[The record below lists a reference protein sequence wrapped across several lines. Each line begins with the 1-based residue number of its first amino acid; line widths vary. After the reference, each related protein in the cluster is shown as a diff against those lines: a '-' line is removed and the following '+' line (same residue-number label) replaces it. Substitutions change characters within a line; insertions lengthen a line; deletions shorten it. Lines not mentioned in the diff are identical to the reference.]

1 MCWRSTCSLYRKKAS
16 ISIPVMITE
25 GFGVLSRHPIEIRG
39 ASRKMRCFPQNSAED
54 WKEAH
59 LKNHAT
65 GLTKFAVFLGL
76 CGLLIAAAGCRREAR
91 NSRPVQSRPSVL
103 DALAQK
109 PPMGWNSW
117 NKFGCD
123 VNEKMI
129 RGMAEAM
136 VSSGMKAAGYEYV
149 VIDDCWQVSRDE
161 RGNIQADP
169 QRFPSG
175 IKALAD
181 YVHSLGLKFGLYSCA
196 GTKTCQGRPGSKGYE
211 EQDARQYAAWG
222 VDYLKYDWCNTEGLS
237 AEAAYKK
244 MRAAL
249 EAARRPIVFSICE
262 WGQNEPWRW
271 ARGVGHLWRT
281 TGDIEDKWESI
292 IKILDLQAGLESYA
306 GPGHWNDPDML
317 EVGNGGLT
325 FEESKAHFG
334 LWCVLAAPLMAGND
348 LRSMSK
354 ETSFI
359 LTNPDVIA
367 VDQDKLG
374 IQGRR
379 LRTQGLTEI
388 WVKPLADL
396 SKAVVL
402 LNRGPAPA
410 EISVSWKELAVETST
425 AEVRDLWRREELGR
439 FLSGYS
445 AKVPGHGA
453 VMIKVKASN
462 IIL

>member
-1 MCWRSTCSLYRKKAS
+1 MPRREARLRNS
-16 ISIPVMITE
+16 I
-25 GFGVLSRHPIEIRG
+25 
-39 ASRKMRCFPQNSAED
+39 
-54 WKEAH
+54 
-59 LKNHAT
+59 T
-65 GLTKFAVFLGL
+65 GLTKSAVVLGL
-76 CGLLIAAAGCRREAR
+76 CGLLITVAACQREGR
-91 NSRPVQSRPSVL
+91 KPRPVQSRPSVL

-117 NKFGCD
+117 NKFGCNVD
-123 VNEKMI
+123 ETMI

-136 VSSGMKAAGYEYV
+136 VSRGLKAAGYEFI

-161 RGNIQADP
+161 RGNILADP
-169 QRFPSG
+169 ERFPSG
-175 IKALAD
+175 IKELAD
-181 YVHSLGLKFGLYSCA
+181 TIHSLGLKFGLYSCA
-196 GTKTCQGRPGSKGYE
+196 GTKTCAGRPGSKGYE

-222 VDYLKYDWCNTEGLS
+222 VDYLKYDWCHTEGLS
-237 AEAAYKK
+237 AEASYKK

-249 EAARRPIVFSICE
+249 EAAGRPIVFSICE
-262 WGQNEPWRW
+262 WGQNEPWQW

-292 IKILDLQAGLESYA
+292 LRILNLQAGLERYA

-325 FEESKAHFG
+325 FEESKAHFS
-334 LWCVLAAPLMAGND
+334 LWCLLAAPLMAGND

-354 ETSFI
+354 ETAFI

-374 IQGRR
+374 LQGRR
-379 LRTQGLTEI
+379 LRTEGLTDV
-388 WVKPLADL
+388 WVRPLADL

-410 EISVSWKELAVETST
+410 VISVSWKELAVETST
-425 AEVRDLWRREELGR
+425 AEVRDLWLKEDLGR

-445 AKVPGHGA
+445 AKVPARGV

-462 IIL
+462 IIT